1 MVEQLTLNQLV
12 VGSSP
17 SRGTILLSL
26 SSPYVIQKGFLTF
39 PVDARISQQR
49 HHERTSLRE
58 WEGADPLKA
67 WKNLSFPLLELEFV
81 QVCLKET
88 SNYIKQTVLCLS
100 CLTQS

>member
-39 PVDARISQQR
+39 PV
-49 HHERTSLRE
+49 E
-58 WEGADPLKA
+58 
-67 WKNLSFPLLELEFV
+67 
-81 QVCLKET
+81 
-88 SNYIKQTVLCLS
+88 
-100 CLTQS
+100 